1 MSEQRVLLAIDDNG
15 IAEVTLNRSDK
26 LNALDM
32 PMFKAIDKTIKQI
45 KKDKR
50 VRAVIL
56 SGSGSDFCSGLDIKS
71 VMKSPISAI
80 SLLFKWWP
88 GNANLAQRVTAKWR
102 QLPVPV
108 IVAIEGRCWGGG
120 MQIALGAD
128 FRIAHPDA
136 SLSIMES
143 HWGLIPDM
151 AGNKVLS
158 QHLPLDQ
165 ALKLAMTAEKLTGTQ
180 AQELGLVTEVA
191 DQPLERATALAE
203 TLIQT
208 SPDVLAAIKKL
219 YVNNWHKSEPT
230 MLAKESWYQ
239 VKILSGKN
247 QKIASQR
254 AMGKDKEYKT
264 RSFS

>member
-1 MSEQRVLLAIDDNG
+1 MLAIDEDG
-15 IAEVTLNRSDK
+15 IADVTLNRSDK

-32 PMFKAIDKTIKQI
+32 AMFRAIDKTIKQI

-50 VRAVIL
+50 IRAVIL
-56 SGSGSDFCSGLDIKS
+56 SGSGPDFCSGLDIKS
-71 VMKSPISAI
+71 VMKSPKNAI

-158 QHLPLDQ
+158 QHLPLDH
-165 ALKLAMTAEKLTGTQ
+165 AMKLAMTAEKLSGTQ

-219 YVNNWHKSEPT
+219 YVNNWHKTET
-230 MLAKESWYQ
+230 AMLAKESWYQ